1 MKRNLQ
7 RLPLLLCTVATLGA
21 CSSANNLPTNR
32 ENYLKSGKANTAS
45 CFVQKKDGSLQ
56 QYNSL
61 RLVTGLFT
69 APHLLANG
77 NIRINA
83 EEIIAYQNADHYA
96 VAPSKLE
103 NARKSKVAVES
114 LPGFAVRIAKG
125 NLNVYCKKY
134 YNGAKAVDELYV
146 QEGEGGK
153 IMPFTEELFA
163 ALLKKNPE
171 AAALF
176 NGRKKP
182 ASALKKLQAVADVYN
197 KGQLISKN

>member
-1 MKRNLQ
+1 MKRNLL
-7 RLPLLLCTVATLGA
+7 RLPVLLCTVATLGA
-21 CSSANNLPTNR
+21 CSSANHLITDR
-32 ENYLKSGKANTAS
+32 ENNLKKGKENNAA
-45 CFVQKKDGSLQ
+45 CFIQKKDGSVQ

-69 APHLLANG
+69 APHLLADG
-77 NIRINA
+77 NIRIEAN
-83 EEIIAYQNADHYA
+83 EITAYQNADHYA

-146 QEGEGGK
+146 QEGEDGR
-153 IMPFTEELFA
+153 ILPYSDELFQ

-176 NGRKKP
+176 QHKRKP
-182 ASALKKLQAVADVYN
+182 ASVLKKMQVVAEVYN
-197 KGQLISKN
+197 KGQLYSKN